1 MSALMLQT
9 VYASVYCQERIISG
23 DTIRGVVFD
32 SEGPMWMVSVYERDS
47 KNSIV
52 AQGITDSEG
61 KFSFSLVNPKDR
73 LWITYEGYDT
83 VDIPITKHEFQI
95 KLQDSEALYPVYILD
110 GGSDGPTHTAKPAS
124 EVLLRRVGYY
134 IGTKSVPNQYQ
145 IGTKNENFL

>member
-1 MSALMLQT
+1 
-9 VYASVYCQERIISG
+9 
-23 DTIRGVVFD
+23 
-32 SEGPMWMVSVYERDS
+32 MVSVYERDS

-110 GGSDGPTHTAKPAS
+110 GGSDGPKPIP
-124 EVLLRRVGYY
+124 LREAA
-134 IGTKSVPNQYQ
+134 KSVDTIDMSEYEDLGIYTIDELFNTEMRLDLPW
-145 IGTKNENFL
+145 